1 MRLGPF
7 VPWGDTLPLGLASN
21 VAVGCWR
28 KPSWCLCRH
37 HAAAITLLSNVDLN
51 LDDDATLKFS
61 TDPDMY
67 PLVYTRWG
75 GSNVTTAHRSYTHSV
90 RKTLD

>member
-1 MRLGPF
+1 MAQAVV
-7 VPWGDTLPLGLASN
+7 VPVSTSRR
-21 VAVGCWR
+21 VGR
-28 KPSWCLCRH
+28 QH
-37 HAAAITLLSNVDLN
+37 TGAITLLSNVDLH
-51 LDDDATLKFS
+51 LEDDATLKFS

>member
-1 MRLGPF
+1 VTLCTHSIAAAIAHCSASGGGHVV
-7 VPWGDTLPLGLASN
+7 VPSGTFLTG
-21 VAVGCWR
+21 
-28 KPSWCLCRH
+28 
-37 HAAAITLLSNVDLN
+37 AITLLSNVDLH
-51 LDDDATLKFS
+51 LEDDATLKFS